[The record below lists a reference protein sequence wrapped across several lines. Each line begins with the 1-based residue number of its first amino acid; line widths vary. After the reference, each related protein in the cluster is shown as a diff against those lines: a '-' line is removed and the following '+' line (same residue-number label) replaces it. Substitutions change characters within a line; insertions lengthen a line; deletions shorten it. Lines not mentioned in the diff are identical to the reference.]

1 MMVCVMYV
9 NNIEIYDNVYG
20 GYGIGRLDNGK
31 VVFVPFGVK
40 GDIANIKIKEEKKSF
55 SYGELIELVKPSHHR
70 VDGFCKYIG
79 VCGGCSYGFLDD
91 DFEIEVKRRIVENS
105 FRNISDFK
113 IDEYVHS
120 NKRDYRVRCRMRLKW
135 GGLFYKK
142 FNSNELVSIDEC
154 PILKPSILNKLKD
167 VAGSYSDTDC
177 DISIIENEK
186 GEELI
191 FLDSDIDITDSK
203 YNIKSK
209 RCQKGLKSIEFNIN
223 KHTIPAGYRSFFQ
236 TNRYLFESFQRKVVE
251 QLKGYETVLEFYCG
265 SGFFTIPLSK
275 EVRKI
280 VAIDQNDEALRLLK
294 QQATGRAEVLNTDL
308 KKDIINIKGR
318 FDAVLVNPDRD
329 GLSKGV
335 LKVIM
340 DKKPEIIVYVSCNPQ
355 TMSRDIKN
363 FMNRY
368 KMCQFTVVDQF
379 YKTYHIES
387 IAVLTER

>member
-1 MMVCVMYV
+1 MYV

-20 GYGIGRLDNGK
+20 GYGIGRLQNGK
-31 VVFVPFGVK
+31 VVFVPFAVN
-40 GDIANIKIKEEKKSF
+40 GDIVNIKIKEEKKSF
-55 SYGELIELVKPSHHR
+55 SYGELIEVVKSSPHR

-91 DFEIEVKRRIVENS
+91 NFEIEVKKRIVENS

-113 IDEYVHS
+113 IDEYIHS
-120 NKRDYRVRCRMRLKW
+120 NKRDYRVRCRMRLKK
-135 GGLFYKK
+135 GDLFYKK
-142 FNSNELVSIDEC
+142 FNSNELVPVDEC
-154 PILKPSILNKLKD
+154 PILKKGILDKIKD
-167 VAGSYSDTDC
+167 IAAIYSDTDC

-186 GEELI
+186 EEELI

-209 RCQKGLKSIEFNIN
+209 ICQKGLKSIEFNIN

-251 QLKGYETVLEFYCG
+251 LLRGYETVLEFYCG

-275 EVRKI
+275 VVRRI

-294 QQATGRAEVLNTDL
+294 QHATGRAELLNIDL
-308 KKDIINIKGR
+308 KKDINNIKGR

-335 LKVIM
+335 LKLIM
-340 DKKPEIIVYVSCNPQ
+340 DKKPENIVYVSCNPQ
-355 TMSRDIKN
+355 TMSRDIKH
-363 FMNRY
+363 FITKY
-368 KMCQFTVVDQF
+368 KISQFTIVDQF

-387 IAVLTER
+387 IAVLTKF